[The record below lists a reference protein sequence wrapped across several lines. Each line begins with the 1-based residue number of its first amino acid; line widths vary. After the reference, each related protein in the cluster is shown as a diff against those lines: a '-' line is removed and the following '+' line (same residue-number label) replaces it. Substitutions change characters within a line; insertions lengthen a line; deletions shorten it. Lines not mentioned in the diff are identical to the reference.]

1 MRRSAAAIGEE
12 FPYCVK
18 AAGFADGGA
27 ASGRSR
33 PTPPP
38 VGGSL
43 VYAAELLS
51 LGVVL
56 NQVSASRV
64 CRVWGATCN
73 SSLRASHRG

>member
-51 LGVVL
+51 LVRR
-56 NQVSASRV
+56 SCPICSRIS
-64 CRVWGATCN
+64 G
-73 SSLRASHRG
+73 